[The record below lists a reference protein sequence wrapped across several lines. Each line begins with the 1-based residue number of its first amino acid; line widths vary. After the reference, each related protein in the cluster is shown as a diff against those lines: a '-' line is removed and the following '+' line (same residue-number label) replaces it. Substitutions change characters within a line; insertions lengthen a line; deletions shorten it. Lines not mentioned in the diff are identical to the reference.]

1 MNPLLLCDFYK
12 TVHSEQYPK
21 KMNYLVSYLTPR
33 MSRLE
38 DTEELIFFGLQGFI
52 KEYLIDYFN
61 ENFFKKDLDFV
72 VLEYERVLKY
82 TLGDG
87 CFDSSKVSK
96 LHKLG
101 YLPLSIR
108 SVDEGTKI
116 PMKIPVIEI
125 CNTHPEFAWLVNTI
139 ETLMSCSL
147 WHAMISANV
156 GHKYRQIVNTWY
168 DRTVDDA
175 DLYKKNA
182 IGDFSMRGQESLESA
197 TKSSAGFLL
206 SFAKTATI
214 PAILWLERYYN
225 CNIEDKNIASGGIS
239 TEHSVMC
246 SNFAND
252 GDEIT
257 MVKRLLTEIYPNHSF
272 SMVGDSYDYWNM
284 IDNILPACKSE
295 IMNHNGTLYI
305 RGDSGDPVNIVVNS
319 VLKLWDH
326 FGGYY
331 NKKGFKVL
339 DDHIRVIYGDSIT
352 PNRAQRIYSL
362 LYNYGFASNNV
373 ALGAGSFSL
382 QCYEDE
388 SGKLFPYTRDT
399 FGIAIKSTYCE
410 IDGQPMHIFKDPKTD
425 SGFKKSQKGMCVV
438 YSDYNVMHCE
448 DGLNRK
454 NFDSWLMQNML
465 RARFYDGEILGE
477 TSLLDIR
484 QKLNNERFQEDE
496 KVAI

>member
-1 MNPLLLCDFYK
+1 MNKVLVVVDMQNDFI
-12 TVHSEQYPK
+12 TGS
-21 KMNYLVSYLTPR
+21 LGSDDAVSIVPNVVNK
-33 MSRLE
+33 
-38 DTEELIFFGLQGFI
+38 I
-52 KEYLIDYFN
+52 KE
-61 ENFFKKDLDFV
+61 
-72 VLEYERVLKY
+72 
-82 TLGDG
+82 
-87 CFDSSKVSK
+87 
-96 LHKLG
+96 
-101 YLPLSIR
+101 
-108 SVDEGTKI
+108 
-116 PMKIPVIEI
+116 
-125 CNTHPEFAWLVNTI
+125 
-139 ETLMSCSL
+139 
-147 WHAMISANV
+147 
-156 GHKYRQIVNTWY
+156 Q
-168 DRTVDDA
+168 
-175 DLYKKNA
+175 
-182 IGDFSMRGQESLESA
+182 
-197 TKSSAGFLL
+197 
-206 SFAKTATI
+206 
-214 PAILWLERYYN
+214 YYN
-225 CNIEDKNIASGGIS
+225 CKIEDRNIASGGIS

-272 SMVGDSYDYWNM
+272 SMVSDSYDYWNM

-295 IMNHNGTLYI
+295 IMNHNGTLYV

-362 LYNYGFASNNV
+362 LNNYGFASNNV

-388 SGKLFPYTRDT
+388 SGELFPYTRDT

-438 YSDYNVMHCE
+438 YHEPYGLHCE
-448 DGLNRK
+448 DGLNREH
-454 NFDSWLMQNML
+454 FDLWLMENLL
-465 RARFYDGEILGE
+465 RPRFFNGEMRGE
-477 TSLLDIR
+477 TSLGEIR
-484 QKLNNERFQEDE
+484 CKLNNERF
-496 KVAI
+496 